1 MEIIEILNE
10 EKYLKEY
17 IGLCYLEWSSKSM
30 ALEKYIEYKFKSIK
44 TDDNVISVLGL
55 INDKKLIGFISL
67 FKIDGDERKDLSP
80 WQFTMYVKKE
90 YRKKGYSKLL
100 NDALLKKTKSLG
112 FVKVYLKS
120 NLVNYYERFGAI
132 FIEKLNN
139 EESLFYINL

>member
-30 ALEKYIEYKFKSIK
+30 PLEKYIEYKFKSIK
-44 TDDNVISVLGL
+44 NDDNVISVLGL

-67 FKIDGDERKDLSP
+67 FKTDGDERKDLSP
-80 WQFTMYVKKE
+80 WYATMYVKKE
-90 YRKKGYSKLL
+90 NRKKGYSKLL
-100 NDALLKKTKSLG
+100 NDALLKKAKSLG
-112 FVKVYLKS
+112 FTKVYLKS
-120 NLVNYYERFGAI
+120 NLVNYYEKFGAI

-139 EESLFYINL
+139 GESLFYINL

>member
-17 IGLCYLEWSSKSM
+17 IKLCYLEWSSKSM
-30 ALEKYIEYKFKSIK
+30 TLEKYIEYKFKNIN

-55 INDKKLIGFISL
+55 INDKKLIVFISL
-67 FKIDGDERKDLSP
+67 FKTDGDERKDLSP
-80 WQFTMYVKKE
+80 WYATMYVKKE

-100 NDALLKKTKSLG
+100 NDALLKKAKSLG
-112 FVKVYLKS
+112 YKKVYLKS
-120 NLVNYYERFGAI
+120 NLVNYYEKFGAV

-139 EESLFYINL
+139 GESLFYINL